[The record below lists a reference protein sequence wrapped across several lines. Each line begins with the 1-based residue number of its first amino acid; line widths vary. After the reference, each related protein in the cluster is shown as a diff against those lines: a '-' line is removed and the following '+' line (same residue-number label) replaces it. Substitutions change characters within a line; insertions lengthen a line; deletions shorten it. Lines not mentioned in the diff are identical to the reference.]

1 MQRLLQIVFAILTLS
16 MPLLSTAV
24 HADSD
29 ELNALFE
36 NLKEA
41 PDAPSAEKTAAS
53 IKKLWMRSG
62 SATADLLMDR
72 ADTAINNRDFPL
84 AIELLDRLVVL
95 YPDWAEAWNQRATV
109 FFLMDDHQR
118 AMWDIAETLRREP
131 RHYGAIAGMGLIFM
145 QRGDKKHAYDAF
157 ERVLDIYPRLDTAKK
172 AVEHLRIDVEG
183 TKL

>member
-1 MQRLLQIVFAILTLS
+1 M
-16 MPLLSTAV
+16 
-24 HADSD
+24 
-29 ELNALFE
+29 
-36 NLKEA
+36 
-41 PDAPSAEKTAAS
+41 
-53 IKKLWMRSG
+53 
-62 SATADLLMDR
+62 
-72 ADTAINNRDFPL
+72 L